1 MKRFA
6 VILMV
11 TLTTLALTGC
21 VQDKPAPQ
29 LGSPERIEAG
39 RQAAPEEFQPA
50 QPPPAPRHLH
60 VLAAQAVTPQAMP
73 SLASAATQLLAVKR
87 FQDASARGDAQEE
100 QTPAITPCSP

>member
-6 VILMV
+6 AILLV
-11 TLTTLALTGC
+11 TLTTLTLPGC
-21 VQDKPAPQ
+21 VQDKPAPR
-29 LGSPERIEAG
+29 LDSSERIEAG

-50 QPPPAPRHLH
+50 QPPPVPERLH

-87 FQDASARGDAQEE
+87 FQEASARGDAQG
-100 QTPAITPCSP
+100 